1 MDLERERRMVFPLR
15 GHVGQMC
22 FLGIVERPEVH
33 VFPVR
38 PDGCLPF
45 SGAEKPSAHE
55 SGSVVTSRLPLVV
68 AVVLRSAVSKI
79 AQTVV
84 GGIAVYMV
92 NVAARPNAVDI
103 KPCKAM
109 LSVLPAR
116 KADGSVSLRLCDKAS
131 LLTSDGKLVA
141 RHAVREDSSFWVV
154 VQNLFQSVLRDN
166 RSSISHVIAP
176 LQRRFGQ
183 RIEGADNAFFP
194 RLNIRGIA

>member
-1 MDLERERRMVFPLR
+1 MDLERKSRVVLPLCPHISFMGFFR
-15 GHVGQMC
+15 GLECPKVNT
-22 FLGIVERPEVH
+22 L
-33 VFPVR
+33 PVNLDLR
-38 PDGCLPF
+38 LPF
-45 SGAEKPSAHE
+45 AGAKKPSAHE
-55 SGSVVTSRLPLVV
+55 ARSTVTPRLPLVV
-68 AVVLRSAVSKI
+68 AVFLRSAVSKI

-84 GGIAVYMV
+84 GGVAVYMV

-116 KADGSVSLRLCDKAS
+116 KTDGSVPLRIFDRAS
-131 LLTSDGKLVA
+131 LLTGDRKLVA